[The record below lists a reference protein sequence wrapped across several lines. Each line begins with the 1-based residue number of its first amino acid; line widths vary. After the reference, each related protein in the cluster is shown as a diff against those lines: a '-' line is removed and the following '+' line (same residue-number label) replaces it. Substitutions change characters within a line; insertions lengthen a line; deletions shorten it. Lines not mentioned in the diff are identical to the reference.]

1 MPPHGVLLA
10 LSPMVAV
17 SLAEA
22 HVRSAASSKVEVSKT
37 MRRPGDCCKRRRDE
51 EELWRCGTM
60 RGCGAFIGG
69 DIRARACNAKVKGG
83 GGSFP
88 SHMLASSIT
97 WLSTKC
103 CTAQ

>member
-51 EELWRCGTM
+51 EEVWRCGTM

-69 DIRARACNAKVKGG
+69 DISGARACNAPVV
-83 GGSFP
+83 
-88 SHMLASSIT
+88 SIVLYT
-97 WLSTKC
+97 TPRKFV
-103 CTAQ
+103 